1 MGHATNIITGLS
13 VGLESCGLPVIV
25 ISIAI
30 IAAYYLGEASGIADT
45 KGTLI
50 AGLYATA
57 IATMGMFASGV
68 YVLSMSGFGPIAD
81 NAGGIVE
88 MSEQDESVRE
98 ITDRLDAVGNVTK
111 ANTKGYSVGSASL
124 ACFLLFSAYLDEV
137 ELMTGERFR
146 HIDIAVPEIFI
157 GGLLGSMTVFVFS
170 SWAIRAV
177 GNAAEDVIK
186 EVRRQFKEHP
196 GILTYKEKPD
206 YKTCVSIVNAAGL
219 REMVK
224 PGLLAVCSPIIV
236 GVIFR
241 AIGTVRG
248 RPLLGAE
255 VLAGYLMFATSTGI
269 LMALFLNN
277 GGGAWDNAKKY
288 IETGKHG
295 GKGSEAHKAAVTG
308 DTVGDPFKDTA
319 GPSIHILMKLLSTI
333 TLVLI
338 PLFTG
343 I

>member
-1 MGHATNIITGLS
+1 M
-13 VGLESCGLPVIV
+13 
-25 ISIAI
+25 
-30 IAAYYLGEASGIADT
+30 
-45 KGTLI
+45 

-88 MSEQDESVRE
+88 MSGQDEEVRD
-98 ITDRLDAVGNVTK
+98 ITDRLDSVGNVTK

-137 ELMTGERFR
+137 EMMTGLEFKK
-146 HIDIAVPEIFI
+146 IDIAVPEIFI

-170 SWAIRAV
+170 AWAIRAV

-186 EVRRQFKEHP
+186 EVRRQFRDHP
-196 GILTYKEKPD
+196 GILDYKEKPD
-206 YKTCVSIVNAAGL
+206 YKNCVSIVNAAGL

-224 PGLLAVCSPIIV
+224 PGMLAVFAPISV
-236 GVIFR
+236 GLIFR
-241 AIGTVRG
+241 CIGYYKD

-255 VLAGYLMFATSTGI
+255 VLAGFLMFATSTGI
-269 LMALFLNN
+269 LMAMFFNN

-288 IETGKHG
+288 IETGKYG
-295 GKGSEAHKAAVTG
+295 GKGSEAHKASVTG
-308 DTVGDPFKDTA
+308 DTVGDPCKDTA
-319 GPSIHILMKLLSTI
+319 GPSIHILMKLTSTI
-333 TLVLI
+333 SLVLV
-338 PLFTG
+338 PLFSGVQTK
-343 I
+343 